1 MPNKNQVRGA
11 YNEMMGKAR
20 NDRLRQMKGASEQKF
35 GELKGNMHLPDTDM
49 DQKSI
54 LSLALGALL
63 IVTGLYFV
71 ISAKDDLC

>member
-20 NDRLRQMKGASEQKF
+20 NDRLRQMKGAGEQKF
-35 GELKGNMHLPDTDM
+35 GELKHNMHLPNTDM

-71 ISAKDDLC
+71 MSVKDDLC